1 MELSSSS
8 STHSPAPPPA
18 PLSGQQDNQP
28 AVHQVIFFPN
38 CDTEQNPDQRCPK
51 EKKNIAG
58 LITIIIIIKILNI
71 ITLLIVKGEDD
82 DLWQNI
88 GGARTQIDPPAGLCC
103 CLVTKLSNDGRLQLL
118 GNFASINMRLEL
130 SFGSPGKGIQ
140 YIHTHS
146 TRLYFVYKKT
156 LKVCLF

>member
-1 MELSSSS
+1 MQNSAGKVVL
-8 STHSPAPPPA
+8 TCRAKGHFTITGTIIIINITINHQNTINHYHHQHHYKWNYHHHHQHIHQPPSP

-82 DLWQNI
+82 DL
-88 GGARTQIDPPAGLCC
+88 
-103 CLVTKLSNDGRLQLL
+103 
-118 GNFASINMRLEL
+118 
-130 SFGSPGKGIQ
+130 
-140 YIHTHS
+140 
-146 TRLYFVYKKT
+146 
-156 LKVCLF
+156 